1 MDRRRLRTSAYKARL
16 RERFWVEHGE
26 KVRMAFIG
34 GGIVTVATAIASV
47 ALR

>member
-1 MDRRRLRTSAYKARL
+1 MPRRRLRTSAYKARR

-26 KVRMAFIG
+26 KFRMAFIG
-34 GGIVTVATAIASV
+34 GGMVAIATAIASV